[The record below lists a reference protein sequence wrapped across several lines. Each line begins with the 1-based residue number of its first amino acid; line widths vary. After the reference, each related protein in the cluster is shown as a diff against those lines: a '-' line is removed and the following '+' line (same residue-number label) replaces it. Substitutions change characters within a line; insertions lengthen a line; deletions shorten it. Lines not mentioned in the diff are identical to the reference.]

1 MNTAQPNTQTLIE
14 DAVIK
19 ILLQTGPR
27 TLDDVAEALT
37 AHNWNELFSAVDEM
51 SRDGRVVLRRL
62 AGSGYQLSVP
72 VAPLRIAAG
81 RQQRSQ
87 VRFCVGC
94 GYLCDEI
101 QPDNGQA
108 HWIEAR
114 HYLKRYALT
123 WIELD
128 RTDDMCP
135 ACTRVLACG
144 RRRIYP
150 RAAAVTAV
158 R

>member
-1 MNTAQPNTQTLIE
+1 MATARPNTQTLIK

-27 TLDDVAEALT
+27 TLDDVAEALPV
-37 AHNWNELFSAVDEM
+37 HNWNELFSAVDEM

-72 VAPLRIAAG
+72 VASLRIAAG
-81 RQQRSQ
+81 RQQRTQ

-101 QPDNGQA
+101 QPHNGQA
-108 HWIEAR
+108 HWVEAR
-114 HYLKRYALT
+114 LYLKRYGLT
-123 WIELD
+123 WNELD

-135 ACTRVLACG
+135 PCARVLACG
-144 RRRIYP
+144 RRRISP
-150 RAAAVTAV
+150 RAAAMTAV

>member
-1 MNTAQPNTQTLIE
+1 MATVQPTTPTLIE

-27 TLDDVAEALT
+27 TLDDVAEALPV
-37 AHNWNELFSAVDEM
+37 HNWNELFSAVDEM

-81 RQQRSQ
+81 RQQRTH

-101 QPDNGQA
+101 QPDNVQG
-108 HWIEAR
+108 HWVEAR
-114 HYLKRYALT
+114 HYLKKYGLT
-123 WIELD
+123 WNELD

-135 ACTRVLACG
+135 PCSRVLACG
-144 RRRIYP
+144 RRRIYS
-150 RAAAVTAV
+150 RVGSMTAV